1 MLAWLS
7 IFLKG
12 KDYTIEIS
20 RKVVTH
26 CRLATNW
33 APLDTKAN
41 GYDMNTQRTTV
52 VFIMKWMNQRIMCTI
67 ILTICSMLEIDVGIT
82 ETTTGDHIPTDP
94 DREDWSGRGKLLE

>member
-7 IFLKG
+7 IFLKR

-52 VFIMKWMNQRIMCTI
+52 CFHHEMD
-67 ILTICSMLEIDVGIT
+67 EP
-82 ETTTGDHIPTDP
+82 EDHGYNNTNHLQHA
-94 DREDWSGRGKLLE
+94 GN